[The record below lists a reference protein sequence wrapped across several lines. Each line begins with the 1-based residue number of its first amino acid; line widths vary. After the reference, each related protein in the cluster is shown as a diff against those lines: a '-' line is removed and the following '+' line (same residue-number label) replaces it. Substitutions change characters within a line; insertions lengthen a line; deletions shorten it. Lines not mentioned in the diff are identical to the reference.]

1 MKALASPFAKKN
13 GWVLAPRSAVLPKW
27 ERRGRPEET
36 AGKQGKSR
44 HIEYP
49 LPHADTYVDLADSVI
64 RCVAGEDKTNGF
76 FVACFV
82 RKGSDVFNEPEP
94 SSETGDKKRPRE
106 EDVELAETNEMD
118 VAEDVEREE
127 GVKQSKPPKEK
138 TAAQLARNKRKK
150 QKQKAK

>member
-1 MKALASPFAKKN
+1 MS
-13 GWVLAPRSAVLPKW
+13 
-27 ERRGRPEET
+27 RPY
-36 AGKQGKSR
+36 
-44 HIEYP
+44 IEYSI
-49 LPHADTYVDLADSVI
+49 PHADTCIDLADSVI

-82 RKGSDVFNEPEP
+82 RKGADVFNEPEP

-106 EDVELAETNEMD
+106 EDVEPAETDEVD
-118 VAEDVEREE
+118 VAEDAGIEP
-127 GVKQSKPPKEK
+127 GIKQSKPPKEK